1 MMRSSLLS
9 LLALTAC
16 GGTDAG
22 SMHVALRV
30 HQAINCDNG
39 IAGLQAE
46 LQVAGRTG
54 NCPLD
59 VAEDRSISG
68 FCPAIPTGRPVQ
80 IRLAYFIDLDPDTRV
95 TLAVANQDIDLTTPS
110 DTVVVVSFPDS
121 AVMYSDLDQFDDD
134 TDRISNLEEVCNGT
148 DPRVHN

>member
-1 MMRSSLLS
+1 MDDL
-9 LLALTAC
+9 
-16 GGTDAG
+16 G

-30 HQAINCDNG
+30 HEVLMCND

-46 LQVAGRTG
+46 LQVAGRMG

-59 VAEDRSISG
+59 IAPDRSVSG
-68 FCPAIPTGRPVQ
+68 TCPSVPTGRPVQ
-80 IRLAYFIDLDPDTRV
+80 IRLAYFIQLDPETRV

-110 DTVVVVSFPDS
+110 SPIVQVNFPDS

-134 TDRISNLEEVCNGT
+134 TDRVSNLEEVCNGT